1 MSEEQRGTVPHDEGE
16 AASAPGSGPAKQGGE
31 TSSEVESGSAEEAPP
46 TAGAAGGGQGADPEV
61 AAGGS
66 GSDGAGRRRPRRVR
80 RFFATFL
87 VVLFAICLFV
97 SSLSIWAVRQVLNTD
112 VFVSHVNTAIQDP
125 NVQDQISTYVA
136 NEVVTAV
143 NPKERFDKVLPKKA
157 QVIVA
162 PVVGAFH
169 QVVYS
174 AVHKLVVSPTFQ
186 RVLLAAV
193 AKAHSSAV
201 NLLEG
206 KTSGNLVLNGNEVVL
221 NTLPLIDQTISTLE
235 HHGVLSGLLTKVP
248 PLATANGMPS
258 QQVEQLSHKLGVTLP
273 PGFGQ
278 IVVFRSNTLHAAQ
291 VALKKLHRALVLML
305 LLTVVLAVLAIVVS
319 PRKLRTVVQMGIGA
333 VIVGLATW
341 AGTIWVTNEVVS
353 LAKTGQAKGSMRAIL
368 QATTSGLV
376 SFMWVVIIVGLIAA
390 LLAFVFGESALAARI
405 RAWVKRV
412 AARVPVALGHVAD
425 FIRAHVDGF
434 RIAGYGIGIGIV
446 FLWLSLAGLIA
457 AVVVEVVWQVG
468 LLLIRGHAEPP
479 TPPEGSDR
487 GSLATVTPAA

>member
-1 MSEEQRGTVPHDEGE
+1 M
-16 AASAPGSGPAKQGGE
+16 
-31 TSSEVESGSAEEAPP
+31 
-46 TAGAAGGGQGADPEV
+46 
-61 AAGGS
+61 
-66 GSDGAGRRRPRRVR
+66 R
-80 RFFATFL
+80 RFFAAFL

-136 NEVVTAV
+136 NEVVTVV

-157 QVIVA
+157 RIIVA

-169 QVVYS
+169 QVVYN

-186 RVLLAAV
+186 KVLLAAV

-206 KTSGNLVLNGNEVVL
+206 KTKGNLVLNGNEVAL

-235 HHGVLSGLLTKVP
+235 MHGVLSGLLSKVP
-248 PLATANGMPS
+248 PLATVGGMPS
-258 QQVEQLSHKLGVTLP
+258 KQIEQLSHKLGVTLP
-273 PGFGQ
+273 PNFGQ
-278 IVVFRSNTLHAAQ
+278 IVVFKSNTLHTAQ
-291 VALKKLHRALVLML
+291 VALKKLHRALILML
-305 LLTVVLAVLAIVVS
+305 LLTVVLAALALVVS
-319 PRKLRTVVQMGIGA
+319 PWRLRTVVEMGIAA
-333 VIVGLATW
+333 VIVGLVTW
-341 AGTIWVTNEVVS
+341 AGTIWATNEVVN

-368 QATTSGLV
+368 QATTSGLI
-376 SFMWVVIIVGLIAA
+376 SFMWLVIILGVIAA
-390 LLAFVFGESALAARI
+390 VLAFVFGGSALAARI

-412 AARVPVALGHVAD
+412 AAKVPVVLGHVAA

-434 RIAGYGIGIGIV
+434 RIVGYAVGVGVV

-468 LLLIRGHAEPP
+468 LILIRGRPEPP
-479 TPPEGSDR
+479 TPPDGSDR
-487 GSLATVTPAA
+487 GALATVSPAA